1 MERKLI
7 IKEKGNDVRLES
19 SARKVDKITHHFA
32 KDEKEFYLKGLL
44 SVRQYMK
51 NQTFDLLVQDEISK
65 TLKPYKM
72 VWMSDTQ
79 YYARSYP
86 HIFKK
91 WSSGSEIKGTH

>member
-1 MERKLI
+1 MYAWNHQQ
-7 IKEKGNDVRLES
+7 EKW
-19 SARKVDKITHHFA
+19 DKITHHFA

-51 NQTFDLLVQDEISK
+51 NQTFDLLVQDEISQ